1 MLDQLISLV
10 KEHAGEAIINN
21 PVIPNDQ
28 NDSAISATAGGI
40 VDALKGQL
48 AGGNL
53 EAITGLFKDNNS
65 SNPLVGQVSQVVQQQ
80 LSSRFNIES
89 GQAGQIV
96 QQMIPAIMSSL
107 VNKTNDPN
115 DNSFK
120 MDDIMSSIGG
130 GKAGDLLNSVK
141 GLFGG

>member
-40 VDALKGQL
+40 VDALKGHL